1 VGREIE
7 QAPIAIE
14 AQGPAMRRSPLALLG
29 IFLRLGCT
37 SFGGPVAHL
46 AYVREA
52 FVRKRGWLDD
62 ALFAECIAFTQL
74 LPGPGSSQTAMLIG
88 WIAGGPL
95 GLVAAWIGFTAPSA
109 IAMAALAL
117 AGERIEARGA
127 EHALLLVAV
136 AVVAEAVVTMRVA
149 LAPDAARFGIALA
162 AILFLLLAPWTA
174 APLIAIAAGAAIGA
188 TLLRGRIPVAQPRL
202 DLGISRRTGA
212 IALVLFAACFAVLG
226 LLATSTH
233 APAAILAG
241 DLFRI
246 VSLVFGGGHI
256 VLPLM
261 QHQLVAAGV
270 VDQRSILAG
279 YALAQAMPGPL
290 FTIASYVGGVAF
302 NGTLGWYGALLGT
315 VAIFAPS
322 FFLVVGIAPFY
333 RSIARNERARSAL
346 AGVNAAV
353 VGLLAAALV
362 EPIGST
368 AIRSWLDA
376 GCAVA
381 AFVLLRFRVPPI
393 ALVIAGLVAGFT
405 FAR

>member
-1 VGREIE
+1 LGREIE

-29 IFLRLGCT
+29 IFLQLGCT

-46 AYVREA
+46 AYFREA

-62 ALFAECIAFTQL
+62 ALFAECVAVTQL

-109 IAMAALAL
+109 ILMAALAL
-117 AGERIEARGA
+117 AGERIDARGA

-149 LAPDAARFGIALA
+149 LAPDATRLGIALVA
-162 AILFLLLAPWTA
+162 MVFLLLVPWIG
-174 APLIAIAAGAAIGA
+174 APLVAMAGGAAIGA
-188 TLLRGRIPVAQPRL
+188 WLLRGRTTVATGRL
-202 DLGISRRTGA
+202 DLGISQRTGA
-212 IALVLFAACFAVLG
+212 IALMLFAACFAVLG
-226 LLATSTH
+226 LLAASTH
-233 APAAILAG
+233 AHAAILAS

-246 VSLVFGGGHI
+246 GSLVFGGGHI

-261 QHQLVAAGV
+261 QHQLVASHV
-270 VDQRSILAG
+270 VDQQSILAG

-290 FTIASYVGGVAF
+290 FTIASYAGGAAF

-353 VGLLAAALV
+353 VGLLAAALIQ
-362 EPIGST
+362 PIGST
-368 AIRSWLDA
+368 AIGSWLDA
-376 GCAVA
+376 GFAVA
-381 AFVLLRFRVPPI
+381 AFVLLRLRVTPI
-393 ALVIAGLVAGFT
+393 ALVIAAAVAGFT